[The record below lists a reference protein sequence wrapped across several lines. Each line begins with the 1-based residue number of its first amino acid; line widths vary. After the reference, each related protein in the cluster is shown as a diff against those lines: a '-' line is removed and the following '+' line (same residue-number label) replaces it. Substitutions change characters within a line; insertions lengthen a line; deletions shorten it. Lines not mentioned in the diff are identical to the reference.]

1 MNASFEYIKKY
12 AAMLAGAETG
22 ARLFL
27 ETEEGVLATK
37 KGADLANLAENDI
50 ERISGAI
57 FLGDKRGREG
67 KSEESHRLRAAV
79 ISKTPACQMWL
90 SRGEELIPS
99 LDDMAQ
105 IIGTRAEVIDGS
117 EGFEKVADRLAR
129 ALRTN
134 AGCFVTTGRDA
145 NGAYLGYTLTVGRTP
160 YEAIVAMT
168 VLEKSAE
175 VSLLAENLGGA
186 CQIAPWERKL
196 MRFVYMKKYSKAE
209 EKAKLEENREAAA
222 GKEEVGGKREAAAE
236 KTKAAETPETGEIA
250 NAAETPETGEIAGSA
265 KITESGEEGLREMLV
280 EYGKMLVASGLVQG
294 TWGNLSVRLDGEHM
308 LVTPSGLDYMRLA
321 PADMVKVKI
330 KTLEY
335 EGDLKPTSEKGL
347 HAAIYRNRPD
357 VRAIIHTHS
366 KYCSVFAAAHKD
378 LPVPEQENPAAHKDL
393 PVPEQENPAAHKD
406 LPVPEQENPAAHKD
420 LPVPEQEN
428 PAAHKDLPVPEQENP
443 AAHKDLPVP
452 EQENP
457 AAHKDLAAPFSNPV
471 KLAAYALPGTK
482 ALMKN
487 TAAAVGKNNG
497 AIMANHGMIV
507 CGEDIE
513 AAFKNARALEA
524 LARENGRVKQNDKKC
539 EF

>member
-209 EKAKLEENREAAA
+209 EKAKLEEKREAAA
-222 GKEEVGGKREAAAE
+222 DKEEVGGKREAAAE

-406 LPVPEQENPAAHKD
+406 L
-420 LPVPEQEN
+420 
-428 PAAHKDLPVPEQENP
+428 
-443 AAHKDLPVP
+443 
-452 EQENP
+452 
-457 AAHKDLAAPFSNPV
+457 AAPFSNPV

-487 TAAAVGKNNG
+487 TAAAVGQNSG

-507 CGEDIE
+507 CGDSLES
-513 AAFKNARALEA
+513 AFQKAGALEN
-524 LARENGRVKQNDKKC
+524 LAGESLSTSC
-539 EF
+539 AS